1 MDVKTLFDQPFILLD
16 GAMGTMLQQKGVKPG
31 TVMETLSITAP
42 EWIEDI
48 HRAYRAAGSEILYA
62 NTFGA
67 NRLKLEKT
75 GYSVEQIVS
84 ASISIAKRAADGA
97 LCALDIGPTGKL
109 LEPNGSL
116 SFEEAYEVFAE
127 VVKAG
132 VSAGADLIVI
142 ETMTDLYEM
151 RAALLAAK
159 EHSTLPVL
167 CTMTFEADG
176 RTFTGTDIRSAAIS
190 MTALGA
196 DAVGINCSLGPKEA
210 GLLVQTMHE
219 VTDLPTILK
228 PNAGLP
234 DPETGV
240 YDVDA
245 LQFAVDI
252 AAAASNGVSFIGGCC
267 GTTPEYIRAVK
278 QAIANIKPMRQSK
291 KDELFVCSATKAVPI
306 DRVRVIG
313 ERINPTGKK
322 RFKEALL
329 NREIDYILSQ
339 GLSQVEAG
347 ADILDVNVGLPQ
359 IDETEMMVTV
369 VKALQSVVDAPL
381 QIDSS
386 SKEAIAC
393 ALRVYNGKA
402 IVNSVNGDDEV
413 LDTVLPL
420 VKQYG
425 AAVVGLTLDA
435 GGIRKTAEERFA
447 IAKKIVDRALSYGIP
462 RRDICIDCLTL
473 TASAEQEA
481 AMETIRAVR
490 MVREQLGVNAVLG
503 VSNIS
508 FGLPNRPL
516 VNRTFLTLAMGAGLN
531 LPIMN
536 PNDTE
541 MMDAVRAYAM
551 LACDDL
557 HANEFVAHYGAD
569 TPQKKAEPAAFSTH
583 TLHDAVFH
591 GLRTEA
597 ASLTKALLSDTDPM
611 TIINTMLI
619 PALDKA
625 GALFETGKLFLP
637 QLIQCAQAAQASF
650 GVIRET
656 MASQGNTSVS
666 KGKIILA
673 TVKGDIHDIGKNIV
687 KVLLENYGFT
697 VIDLGRDVAPERI
710 VQTAIEMDVPLV
722 GLSALMTTTLQSM
735 EQTIA
740 LLKQEK
746 PDCVVM
752 VGGAVLTEEYAQ
764 KIGADYYSKDAKQSV
779 DIAQHLFGENK

>member
-1 MDVKTLFDQPFILLD
+1 
-16 GAMGTMLQQKGVKPG
+16 
-31 TVMETLSITAP
+31 
-42 EWIEDI
+42 
-48 HRAYRAAGSEILYA
+48 
-62 NTFGA
+62 
-67 NRLKLEKT
+67 
-75 GYSVEQIVS
+75 
-84 ASISIAKRAADGA
+84 
-97 LCALDIGPTGKL
+97 
-109 LEPNGSL
+109 
-116 SFEEAYEVFAE
+116 
-127 VVKAG
+127 
-132 VSAGADLIVI
+132 
-142 ETMTDLYEM
+142 
-151 RAALLAAK
+151 
-159 EHSTLPVL
+159 
-167 CTMTFEADG
+167 
-176 RTFTGTDIRSAAIS
+176 
-190 MTALGA
+190 
-196 DAVGINCSLGPKEA
+196 
-210 GLLVQTMHE
+210 
-219 VTDLPTILK
+219 
-228 PNAGLP
+228 
-234 DPETGV
+234 
-240 YDVDA
+240 
-245 LQFAVDI
+245 
-252 AAAASNGVSFIGGCC
+252 
-267 GTTPEYIRAVK
+267 
-278 QAIANIKPMRQSK
+278 
-291 KDELFVCSATKAVPI
+291 
-306 DRVRVIG
+306 
-313 ERINPTGKK
+313 
-322 RFKEALL
+322 
-329 NREIDYILSQ
+329 
-339 GLSQVEAG
+339 
-347 ADILDVNVGLPQ
+347 
-359 IDETEMMVTV
+359 
-369 VKALQSVVDAPL
+369 
-381 QIDSS
+381 
-386 SKEAIAC
+386 
-393 ALRVYNGKA
+393 
-402 IVNSVNGDDEV
+402 
-413 LDTVLPL
+413 
-420 VKQYG
+420 
-425 AAVVGLTLDA
+425 
-435 GGIRKTAEERFA
+435 
-447 IAKKIVDRALSYGIP
+447 
-462 RRDICIDCLTL
+462 
-473 TASAEQEA
+473 
-481 AMETIRAVR
+481 METIRAVR

-569 TPQKKAEPAAFSTH
+569 TLQKKAEPAASSTH

-611 TIINTMLI
+611 TIVNTMLI

-656 MASQGNTSVS
+656 MASQGNTSVN

-710 VQTAIEMDVPLV
+710 VKTAIEMDVPFV

-740 LLKQEK
+740 LLKQKK

-779 DIAQHLFGENK
+779 DIAQHIFGENE

>member
-1 MDVKTLFDQPFILLD
+1 MDVKTLLEKPFVLLD
-16 GAMGTMLQQKGVKPG
+16 GAMGTMLQKKGVKSS
-31 TVMETLSITAP
+31 TVMETLSITSP
-42 EWIEDI
+42 EWIEEI
-48 HRAYRAAGSEILYA
+48 HRAYRLAGSDILYA

-75 GYSVEQIVS
+75 GYTVEEIVS
-84 ASISIAKRAADGA
+84 ASMSIAKRAADGA

-116 SFEEAYEVFAE
+116 SFEDAYDVFSE
-127 VVKAG
+127 VVQAG
-132 VSAGADLIVI
+132 VRAGADLIAI

-159 EHSTLPVL
+159 ENSDLPVI

-176 RTFTGTDIRSAAIS
+176 RTFTGTDIYSAAVS

-196 DAVGINCSLGPKEA
+196 DAIGINCSLGPKEA
-210 GLLVQTMHE
+210 GALVRKMHE
-219 VTDLPTILK
+219 ITDLPTILK

-234 DPETGV
+234 DPTTGA
-240 YDVDA
+240 YNVDA
-245 LQFAVDI
+245 LQFAREI
-252 AAAASNGVSFIGGCC
+252 AEAASYGISFVGGCC
-267 GTTPEYIRAVK
+267 GTTPEYIREVK
-278 QAIANIKPMRQSK
+278 QALAQIKPVRQAK
-291 KDELFVCSATKAVPI
+291 KEILFVCSATKTVAV

-322 RFKEALL
+322 RFKEALV

-359 IDETEMMVTV
+359 IDENEMMVTV
-369 VKALQSVVDAPL
+369 VKSLQSVIDVPL

-386 SKEAIAC
+386 SAQVIAS

-420 VKQYG
+420 VKRYG

-447 IAKKIVDRALSYGIP
+447 IAKKIVDRALFYGIA
-462 RRDICIDCLTL
+462 RNDICIDCLTL

-490 MVREQLGVNAVLG
+490 MVREQLHVNAVLG

-536 PNDTE
+536 PNDKE
-541 MMDAVRAYAM
+541 MMDAVRAYSM
-551 LACDDL
+551 LSCDDRG
-557 HANEFVAHYGAD
+557 ANEFVAYYGSD
-569 TPQKKAEPAAFSTH
+569 SPQKKVESAPADPR
-583 TLHDAVFH
+583 TLEEAVFH
-591 GLRTEA
+591 GLRGES
-597 ASLTKALLSDTDPM
+597 ASLTKTLLESNEPM
-611 TIINTMLI
+611 TIVNTMLI
-619 PALDKA
+619 PALDRA
-625 GALFETGKLFLP
+625 GELFESGKLFLP

-650 GVIRET
+650 GVIREM
-656 MASQGNTSVS
+656 MASKGEASVS

-697 VIDLGRDVAPERI
+697 VIDLGRDVDPELI
-710 VQTAIEMDVPLV
+710 VKTAKEMDVSLV
-722 GLSALMTTTLQSM
+722 GLSALMTTTLASM
-735 EQTIA
+735 EKTVIR
-740 LLKQEK
+740 LKEEK
-746 PDCVVM
+746 PDCTVL
-752 VGGAVLTEEYAQ
+752 VGGAVLTPEYAQ
-764 KIGADYYSKDAKQSV
+764 KIGADYYAKDAKESV
-779 DIAQHLFGENK
+779 DIAQRVLCK

>member
-116 SFEEAYEVFAE
+116 SFEDAYEVFAE

-369 VKALQSVVDAPL
+369 IKALQSVVDAPL

-386 SKEAIAC
+386 SKEAIAS
-393 ALRVYNGKA
+393 ALRIYNGKA

-551 LACDDL
+551 LSCDDL

-569 TPQKKAEPAAFSTH
+569 TPQKKAEPAASSTH

-597 ASLTKALLSDTDPM
+597 ASLTKTLLSDTDPM
-611 TIINTMLI
+611 TIVNTMLI

-650 GVIRET
+650 SVIRET

-710 VQTAIEMDVPLV
+710 VKTAIEMDVPLV